1 MKTKSG
7 VKTNPSVTKTAKG
20 HNALDNWGNQGNTT
34 GTTLP
39 KGGCPVGTKKTKA
52 GKRAYA

>member
-39 KGGCPVGTKKTKA
+39 KGGCPVGTKKNKA